1 MFTIGMI
8 ISWSGNNCFN
18 CEDRTFLRD
27 KNNYLLKD
35 GYSEKAKHH
44 LLKLH
49 LHCENQKISS

>member
-1 MFTIGMI
+1 MI